1 MSVKNLVRSEP
12 VGPTTPVKFLVLGT
26 SDGSPA
32 HCINVTFIV
41 SITSGENGGATVELA
56 NGKSINTVQSV
67 NEISVRLMDHRLL
80 V

>member
-1 MSVKNLVRSEP
+1 MSVKSLARPEP
-12 VGPTTPVKFLVLGT
+12 VGPTTPVKFLELG
-26 SDGSPA
+26 SKDGSPE

-56 NGKSINTVQSV
+56 NGKSVHTTQSV
-67 NEISVRLMDHRLL
+67 SEISVRLMDHKLS